1 MVTMGYFCNS
11 RQAGTVLVSWCLS
24 TITVSICLSWL
35 TATEKSIIEFW
46 WYKSSKVKSK
56 NQIPDRA
63 KSLKILI
70 KAGFD
75 FLSRLLQ
82 TAQVVS
88 GRVGGNLVVT
98 TVGWLVTLLL
108 ADMIIGTK
116 LTTTDWASSSQ
127 TCLAQVYHGGDVGR
141 RSEKYQPR
149 HGLMGTNW
157 LEW

>member
-1 MVTMGYFCNS
+1 M
-11 RQAGTVLVSWCLS
+11 
-24 TITVSICLSWL
+24 
-35 TATEKSIIEFW
+35 
-46 WYKSSKVKSK
+46 KSK

-127 TCLAQVYHGGDVGR
+127 TCLGRFIMVGTWGGAQRNISHATV
-141 RSEKYQPR
+141 
-149 HGLMGTNW
+149 
-157 LEW
+157 